1 MTSTEKLLTLR
12 TLMSQYGFAA
22 YIIPSTD
29 PHQSEYIGD
38 HWKTRQWFCGFSGS
52 AGTVVVTQNF
62 AGLWT
67 DSRYFIQAEKE
78 LHGSGI
84 ELVKLHTPHTPEFI
98 DWINENIEPG
108 STVGIDAQVISEA
121 LVKLMKERFA
131 HNGIKLNCGL
141 DLPGMMWTDRPAIST
156 NKIYE
161 HELSFAGKSRSQK
174 LELVRKEMETAQ
186 VDIHL
191 LTSLDDIA
199 WLFNL
204 RGTDVDFNPV
214 FISYAL
220 ITHDSAI
227 LFINE
232 KKLTPDLKQKLISE
246 NIDIEPY
253 EAIGTYLSKLPHGKS
268 ILYSSGKTSHNIYM
282 SIPLLCKKVDSMS
295 IPARL
300 KACKDAKEIQHFR
313 DAMVKD
319 GVALVKFFRWLEQNI
334 GKEIITEIT
343 VDEVLSSFRAYES
356 GFTGNSFGTIAGYK
370 DHGAIIHYDATPETA
385 YIIKSE
391 GLLLIDSGAQYVD
404 GTTDITRTITLGKPS
419 EEEILDYT
427 LVLKGLIQLSLAIFP
442 QGTKGFHLDILAR
455 KALWAKSR
463 NYGHGTGHG
472 VGYFLNVHEGPQ
484 GITPNA
490 AVNIDL
496 TEGMIQSN
504 EPGLYREGKYGIR
517 LENLILV
524 TSHSESQYG
533 KFFQFETLTLYPF
546 ENKLI
551 DYSLLIPEEKAWL
564 KNYHKTVYEKLSPR
578 LNEEEKQWLLE
589 KTS

>member
-1 MTSTEKLLTLR
+1 
-12 TLMSQYGFAA
+12 
-22 YIIPSTD
+22 
-29 PHQSEYIGD
+29 
-38 HWKTRQWFCGFSGS
+38 
-52 AGTVVVTQNF
+52 
-62 AGLWT
+62 
-67 DSRYFIQAEKE
+67 
-78 LHGSGI
+78 
-84 ELVKLHTPHTPEFI
+84 
-98 DWINENIEPG
+98 
-108 STVGIDAQVISEA
+108 
-121 LVKLMKERFA
+121 
-131 HNGIKLNCGL
+131 
-141 DLPGMMWTDRPAIST
+141 
-156 NKIYE
+156 
-161 HELSFAGKSRSQK
+161 
-174 LELVRKEMETAQ
+174 
-186 VDIHL
+186 
-191 LTSLDDIA
+191 
-199 WLFNL
+199 
-204 RGTDVDFNPV
+204 
-214 FISYAL
+214 
-220 ITHDSAI
+220 
-227 LFINE
+227 
-232 KKLTPDLKQKLISE
+232 
-246 NIDIEPY
+246 
-253 EAIGTYLSKLPHGKS
+253 
-268 ILYSSGKTSHNIYM
+268 
-282 SIPLLCKKVDSMS
+282 LCKKVDSMS

-564 KNYHKTVYEKLSPR
+564 KNYHKTVYEKISPR